1 MIHVTIYENQ
11 KHEYTAFNCIGHAGF
26 AEAGED
32 IVCAAV
38 SVLVINTINSIER
51 FVSDGFDIVT
61 NEESGLIDF
70 SLKENY
76 SKEAVLLIRSMVL
89 GLQGIQNNYG
99 NKYMNL
105 IFKEV

>member
-1 MIHVTIYENQ
+1 MIHVTICENQ
-11 KHEYTAFNCIGHAGF
+11 KHEYTAFNCIGHAEF

-38 SVLVINTINSIER
+38 SVLVINTINSIEQL
-51 FVSDGFDIVT
+51 VSDEFDIVT

-76 SKEAVLLIRSMVL
+76 SSEAVLLIRSMVL

-99 NKYMNL
+99 NEYIKL

>member
-11 KHEYTAFNCIGHAGF
+11 KNEYTAFNCIGHAEYG
-26 AEAGED
+26 EPGED

-38 SVLVINTINSIER
+38 SVLVINTINSIEQL
-51 FVSDGFDIVT
+51 VQDAFDVVT
-61 NEESGLIDF
+61 KQESGLIDF
-70 SLKENY
+70 SLKEGY
-76 SKEAVLLIRSMVL
+76 SEQSLLLIQSLVL

-99 NKYMNL
+99 NEYITI